1 MKWYLSPIIIGSV
14 LIFAFVFYLVL
25 LKMVMYLIIHLI
37 FSSCLARMILESACS
52 VYLYILIGISGI
64 IFLFILFDKFILAKN
79 K

>member
-37 FSSCLARMILESACS
+37 FGSCLARMILESACS